1 MRSVKMDQT
10 HCISRNWDRVEGKF
24 RFDQDHQKRLLEKPQ
39 EVDEACYSL
48 EESSP
53 DLDETLPAYYVSGK
67 RITGEYR
74 RSDSGRER
82 SLPSEECYSE
92 TTFAPVGE
100 KEWKALYYREN
111 NGNPPRTFGS
121 GRTSQ
126 PKDSDPSGTLI
137 PRGVAEFFPSA
148 EQILP
153 DFDHLLSNESETG
166 EESSEDVKRMCQQM
180 VQAGHSS
187 CQIYD
192 ELNRSR
198 FRGKL
203 YGMQLRSEIYSD
215 FLLIII
221 EIYSEK

>member
-1 MRSVKMDQT
+1 MQSVKMNQT
-10 HCISRNWDRVEGKF
+10 RCISRNWGRVEGEF
-24 RFDQDHQKRLLEKPQ
+24 RFEEDHQKRMLEKPQ

-92 TTFAPVGE
+92 TTVAHVVE
-100 KEWKALYYREN
+100 KEWKALYYRVN
-111 NGNPPRTFGS
+111 NGNPPRTFSS
-121 GRTSQ
+121 GRTFQ
-126 PKDSDPSGTLI
+126 PTDSDPSGTLI
-137 PRGVAEFFPSA
+137 PRGVAEFLPSA
-148 EQILP
+148 EQLLP

-180 VQAGHSS
+180 VRAGHSS
-187 CQIYD
+187 QQIYD

-203 YGMQLRSEIYSD
+203 YGMQLRSEIYFD

-221 EIYSEK
+221 EI